1 MNAIESGCRK
11 VNGLSLKA
19 ENFMSQRG
27 LRSLG
32 TLNPTY
38 PAFTEV
44 KFGCPVASVEK
55 VNEEV
60 IPFVLPKSK

>member
-1 MNAIESGCRK
+1 
-11 VNGLSLKA
+11 
-19 ENFMSQRG
+19 MSQRG
-27 LRSLG
+27 LWSLG

-44 KFGCPVASVEK
+44 KFGCPLASVGK